1 MKNRATHIFALAKKE
16 WLQIKRDV
24 ISLLLSIWMPL
35 MLLLL
40 FGTAITLDIKEI
52 PVVILDDDMSTLSR
66 EIKDH
71 LTTGKYFLLKKYISN
86 PSEIDSALDS
96 GNAKIALWFPE
107 RFTDDFNSRRQGS
120 FLVTMDGAD
129 NNTARVASGYFQ
141 TLLGNLSRE
150 ITQFKSPVRVNERI
164 WFNADLNSTNFLI
177 PGLIGIILIITCTV
191 LTALSIVRE
200 KEQGTIEKLKVTPL
214 QPVDI
219 IIGKM
224 LPYSIIAFFSF
235 IIIFLAGI
243 FIFKIPFRGNLLLLF
258 LFALISIF
266 VGLSYGLFI
275 SSLTNSQ
282 QVAWMISMLTTLLPS
297 MILSGFVFLIP
308 SMPVFLQAITYLVPA
323 RYIISAMR
331 GIILKG
337 NGFVD
342 LLNDFI
348 PLLIISSG
356 LIYFS
361 GRVMRRRA

>member
-1 MKNRATHIFALAKKE
+1 MKKRLTHIFALAKKE
-16 WLQIKRDV
+16 WLQIKRDAF
-24 ISLLLSIWMPL
+24 SLFLAIWMPFI
-35 MLLLL
+35 LLLL
-40 FGTAITLDIKEI
+40 FGTAITLDIKNI
-52 PVVILDDDMSTLSR
+52 PVVILDDDMSALSR

-71 LTTGKYFLLKKYISN
+71 LTAGKYFLLKNYISN
-86 PSEIDSALDS
+86 PTEIDAVLDS

-107 RFTDDFNSRRQGS
+107 RFTDDFNSRKPS
-120 FLVTMDGAD
+120 ASLVTMDGAD
-129 NNTARVASGYFQ
+129 NNTARVASGYLQ
-141 TLLGNLSRE
+141 TLLEDLSIK
-150 ITQFKSPVRVNERI
+150 ITQFKPPVGVSERV
-164 WFNADLNSTNFLI
+164 WFNPDLNSTNFLI

-214 QPVDI
+214 KPVDI
-219 IIGKM
+219 IVGKM
-224 LPYSIIAFFSF
+224 LPYSVIAFISF

-243 FIFKIPFRGNLLLLF
+243 FIFKVPFRGNLLLLF
-258 LFALISIF
+258 FSALLSIL
-266 VGLSYGLFI
+266 VGLSYGLFL

-282 QVAWMISMLTTLLPS
+282 QVAWMISMLSTLLPS

-308 SMPVFLQAITYLVPA
+308 SMPAFLQAITYLVPA

-342 LLNDFI
+342 LLDDFI

>member
-1 MKNRATHIFALAKKE
+1 MTNRFKHIFALAKKE
-16 WLQIKRDV
+16 YLQIKRDV
-24 ISLLLSIWMPL
+24 LSLLLAIWMPFV
-35 MLLLL
+35 LLLL
-40 FGTAITLDIKEI
+40 FGTAITLDIKNI
-52 PVVILDDDMSTLSR
+52 PIVILDDDMSTLSR
-66 EIKDH
+66 EIKDR
-71 LTTGKYFLLKKYISN
+71 LTSSKYFLLRKYISN

-96 GNAKIALWFPE
+96 GDAKIALWFPE
-107 RFTDDFNSRRQGS
+107 RFTNDFYGRSESS

-141 TLLGNLSRE
+141 ALFESISGE
-150 ITQFKSPVRVNERI
+150 ITQFKPPVRVSERV
-164 WFNADLNSTNFLI
+164 WFNPDLNSTNFLI

-214 QPVDI
+214 KPVDI

-224 LPYSIIAFFSF
+224 LPYSVIAFISF

-258 LFALISIF
+258 FSAILSIL

-275 SSLTNSQ
+275 SALTSSQ
-282 QVAWMISMLTTLLPS
+282 QVAWMISMLSTLLPS

-308 SMPVFLQAITYLVPA
+308 SMPAFLQTITYLVPA

-342 LLNDFI
+342 LINDFI

-361 GRVMRRRA
+361 GRIMRMRF

>member
-1 MKNRATHIFALAKKE
+1 MNDRLGHILALAKKE
-16 WLQIKRDV
+16 WLQIRRD
-24 ISLLLSIWMPL
+24 ILSLLLAIWMPL
-35 MLLLL
+35 ILLLL
-40 FGTAITLDIKEI
+40 FGTAITLDIKNI
-52 PVVILDDDMSTLSR
+52 PLVILDDDMSALSR
-66 EIKDH
+66 EIKDR
-71 LTTGKYFLLKKYISN
+71 LTSSKYFILKRYISN

-96 GNAKIALWFPE
+96 GDAKIALWFPGK
-107 RFTDDFNSRRQGS
+107 FTDDFNSRRQSS

-141 TLLGNLSRE
+141 TLLENLSSE
-150 ITQFKSPVRVNERI
+150 ITQFRAPVRVSERV
-164 WFNADLNSTNFLI
+164 WFNTELNSTNFLI
-177 PGLIGIILIITCTV
+177 PGLMGIIILITCTV

-214 QPVDI
+214 KPVDI

-224 LPYSIIAFFSF
+224 LPYFVIALISF
-235 IIIFLAGI
+235 IIMLSAGI

-258 LFALISIF
+258 FSALISILT
-266 VGLSYGLFI
+266 GLLYGLFI

-282 QVAWMISMLTTLLPS
+282 QVAWMVSMLSTLLPS

-308 SMPVFLQAITYLVPA
+308 SMPAFLQAITYLVPA

-337 NGFVD
+337 NGFFD
-342 LLNDFI
+342 LIFDFI

-356 LIYFS
+356 LVYFS
-361 GRVMRRRA
+361 GRAMRKRL